1 MAKLWYRQPA
11 VEWEEALPIGNGR
24 LGAMVYGGVDG
35 EQLQFNEESMWY
47 GGAVNRINPD
57 FAENLPKIREYIEK
71 GEIGRAERLMDIAM
85 SGCPDSMHSY
95 QTLGTVSFIFENIA
109 DNAPKRNGKLG
120 KLTVPPGV
128 TGFERSLELDRALCC
143 TRFADEKGQYRRE
156 YFASKPADCII
167 MRFTAEGQAEVTF
180 NARLRRGKAFDG
192 VKKLGG
198 DGILLHGNLGRG
210 GAEFAMALRAKV
222 KGGSVKVVGEVL
234 RVEGAREV
242 TLVFTADT
250 TWHYD
255 GKDKDTYVRNYV
267 EQKKSTPAKTWG
279 ESAGQTESCG
289 EPSGQTESCGE
300 PSGQTESCGEHS
312 GQTGLCGEHSRQTG
326 LCGKSSG
333 QEYLCEELSELEQQE
348 YLYQEALQAFL
359 REKLQARFKKVMSRS
374 YEELLQEHVEDY
386 QGLYGRFA
394 FTLESEDAENSQ
406 ALPTDLRLQQ
416 AKEGK
421 ADVGLSGLLF
431 DFGRYLTI
439 ACSRKGGLPSTLQ
452 GLWNKDFF
460 PSWDSKYTI
469 NINTEMNYWHVESCN
484 LSQCHEPLFELLAR
498 VQRNG
503 RIVARQMYGCRGFV
517 AHHNTDIHGDAAP
530 QDIWYPGSYWTM
542 GGAWL
547 STHLWM
553 HYQYTLD
560 REFLKKAFP
569 VLAEAALFF
578 VDFLTE
584 KDGYLVTNPS
594 VSPENSYILPNG
606 EKGACCMGATMDN
619 QILRELFN
627 GCLGAWEA
635 LGGTAPEECVIEGVK
650 SVEDLMKQ
658 IKECEKRLMPTRISG
673 RGTIMEWMED
683 YKEAELGHRHI
694 SHLYGLYPAEQIT
707 VDGTPELAEAARKTL
722 EYRLANGG
730 GHTGWSRAWITN
742 HYASLWDGEMAYSSI
757 EKMLEMSIYPNLF
770 DRHPPFQ
777 IDGNFGICAAMS
789 RMLVQSSQDRV
800 ILLPALPGAWRSGK
814 VRGLCLVGNAEI
826 DLSWKDGKVSGCT
839 IRAKSDYDTIVICGG
854 KRQPVHIQAGES
866 AELMF

>member
-1 MAKLWYRQPA
+1 MGRLWYRQPA
-11 VEWEEALPIGNGR
+11 VEWEEALAIGNGR

-57 FAENLPKIREYIEK
+57 FAQNLPKIREYIEK

-85 SGCPDSMHSY
+85 SGCPDSMHPY

-109 DNAPKRNGKLG
+109 DLTPKKNGKLG
-120 KLTVPPGV
+120 KLTVPAGV
-128 TGFERSLELDRALCC
+128 TGYERSLELDRALCA
-143 TRFADEKGQYRRE
+143 TRFADTKGQYRRE

-167 MRFTAEGQAEVTF
+167 MRFIAEGQADITF

-192 VKKLGG
+192 VSKLGD

-210 GAEFAMALRAKV
+210 GSEFAMALRARA
-222 KGGSVKVVGEVL
+222 KGGSVKVIGEVL
-234 RVEGAREV
+234 RVEGAKEV

-250 TWHYD
+250 TWHYE
-255 GKDKDTYVRNYV
+255 GKEKDAFVRKYAEWKKYS
-267 EQKKSTPAKTWG
+267 EQG
-279 ESAGQTESCG
+279 E
-289 EPSGQTESCGE
+289 
-300 PSGQTESCGEHS
+300 
-312 GQTGLCGEHSRQTG
+312 
-326 LCGKSSG
+326 
-333 QEYLCEELSELEQQE
+333 LCEELSELEQQE

-359 REKLQARFKKVMSRS
+359 REKLQARFEKVISRS
-374 YEELLQEHVEDY
+374 YEELLQEHIEDY
-386 QGLYGRFA
+386 QELYNRFA
-394 FTLESEDAENSQ
+394 FTLETEDAEDSE

-416 AKEGK
+416 AKEAK
-421 ADVGLSGLLF
+421 ADVGLSKLLF

-439 ACSRKGGLPSTLQ
+439 ACSRQGGLPSTLQ

-484 LSQCHEPLFELLAR
+484 LSECHEPLFELLAR

-503 RIVARQMYGCRGFV
+503 RIVARKMYGCRGFV

-542 GGAWL
+542 GVAWL

-553 HYQYTLD
+553 HYQYTQD
-560 REFLKKAFP
+560 KEFLKRAFP
-569 VLAEAALFF
+569 ILAEAALFF

-584 KDGYLVTNPS
+584 KDGFLVTNPS

-619 QILRELFN
+619 QILRELFRS
-627 GCLGAWEA
+627 CQGAWTA
-635 LGGTAPEECVIEGVK
+635 LGEAVPENCRIEGTENVG
-650 SVEDLMKQ
+650 ELMKQ
-658 IKECEKRLMPTRISG
+658 IADCERRLMPTRISE

-683 YKEAELGHRHI
+683 YREADPGHRHI
-694 SHLYGLYPAEQIT
+694 SHLYGLYPGEQIT
-707 VDGTPELAEAARKTL
+707 VDGTPELAAAARKTL

-742 HYASLWDGEMAYSSI
+742 HYASLWDGEMAYASI
-757 EKMLEMSIYPNLF
+757 EKMLEMSTYPNLF

-789 RMLVQSSQDRV
+789 RMLVQSSSERV
-800 ILLPALPGAWRSGK
+800 ILLPALPKAWKDGA
-814 VRGLCLVGNAEI
+814 VRGLCLIGNAQI
-826 DLSWKDGKVSGCT
+826 DLSWKVGKVTECRIKAG
-839 IRAKSDYDTIVICGG
+839 SDYDTIVVCAG
-854 KRQPVHIQAGES
+854 KRQPVHLKAGGS
-866 AELMF
+866 VELTF

>member
-1 MAKLWYRQPA
+1 MGRLWYRQPA

-57 FAENLPKIREYIEK
+57 FAQNLPKIREYIEK

-85 SGCPDSMHSY
+85 SGCPDSMHPY

-109 DNAPKRNGKLG
+109 DLTPKKNGKLG
-120 KLTVPPGV
+120 KLIGPAGV
-128 TGFERSLELDRALCC
+128 TGYERSLELDRALCV
-143 TRFADEKGQYRRE
+143 TRFADGRGQYCRE

-167 MRFTAEGQAEVTF
+167 MHFTAEGQADITF
-180 NARLRRGKAFDG
+180 NARLRRGRAFDG
-192 VKKLGG
+192 VNKLGD

-210 GAEFAMALRAKV
+210 GAEFAMALRARA
-222 KGGSVKVVGEVL
+222 KGGSVRVIGEVL
-234 RVEGAREV
+234 RVEGAKEV

-250 TWHYD
+250 TWHYG
-255 GKDKDTYVRNYV
+255 GKEKDAFVRKYMA
-267 EQKKSTPAKTWG
+267 QRKTV
-279 ESAGQTESCG
+279 QTGLHE
-289 EPSGQTESCGE
+289 ELSGQTESWE
-300 PSGQTESCGEHS
+300 
-312 GQTGLCGEHSRQTG
+312 
-326 LCGKSSG
+326 KS
-333 QEYLCEELSELEQQE
+333 EELCEELSELEQQE

-359 REKLQARFKKVMSRS
+359 REKLQARFEKVISRS
-374 YEELLQEHVEDY
+374 YEELLQEHIQDY
-386 QGLYGRFA
+386 QELYNRFA
-394 FTLESEDAENSQ
+394 FTVEAEDAEDSE

-416 AKEGK
+416 AKEAK
-421 ADVGLSGLLF
+421 ADVGLGKLLF

-439 ACSRKGGLPSTLQ
+439 ACSRQGGLPSTLQ

-460 PSWDSKYTI
+460 PAWDSKYTI

-484 LSQCHEPLFELLAR
+484 LSECHEPLFELLAR

-503 RIVARQMYGCRGFV
+503 RVVARQMYGCRGFV

-560 REFLKKAFP
+560 KEFLKKAFP
-569 VLAEAALFF
+569 ILAEAALFF

-584 KDGYLVTNPS
+584 KDGFLVTNPS

-619 QILRELFN
+619 QILRDLFR

-635 LGGTAPEECVIEGVK
+635 LGEAAPEGCRIEGVE
-650 SVEDLMKQ
+650 SVEDLIKQ
-658 IKECEKRLMPTRISG
+658 IADCEKRLMPTRISE

-683 YKEAELGHRHI
+683 YREAEPGHRHI
-694 SHLYGLYPAEQIT
+694 SHLYGLYPGEQIT
-707 VDGTPELAEAARKTL
+707 VDGTPELAAAARKTL

-742 HYASLWDGEMAYSSI
+742 HYASLWDGEMAYASI

-770 DRHPPFQ
+770 DKHPPFQ

-789 RMLVQSSQDRV
+789 RMLVQSSNERV
-800 ILLPALPGAWRSGK
+800 ILLPALPGAWKSGA

-826 DLSWKDGKVSGCT
+826 DLSWKDGKVSGCR
-839 IRAKSDYDTIVICGG
+839 IRARSDYKTMVIFDG
-854 KRQPVHIQAGES
+854 KRQPVHIKAGES
-866 AELMF
+866 AEIKF

>member
-1 MAKLWYRQPA
+1 MGRLWYRQPA

-57 FAENLPKIREYIEK
+57 FAQNLPKIREYIEK

-85 SGCPDSMHSY
+85 SGCPDSMHPY
-95 QTLGTVSFIFENIA
+95 QTLGTVSFIYENMA
-109 DNAPKRNGKLG
+109 DLTPKKNGKLG
-120 KLTVPPGV
+120 KLTAPAGV
-128 TGFERSLELDRALCC
+128 KGYERSLDLDRALCV
-143 TRFADEKGQYRRE
+143 TRFADTKGQYRRE

-167 MRFTAEGQAEVTF
+167 MHFTAEGQADITF
-180 NARLRRGKAFDG
+180 NARLRRGRAFDG
-192 VKKLGG
+192 VKKLGD

-210 GAEFAMALRAKV
+210 GSEFAMALRAV
-222 KGGSVKVVGEVL
+222 AQGGTVQVIGEVL

-250 TWHYD
+250 TWHYE
-255 GKDKDTYVRNYV
+255 GKEKDAFVRKYMAQGRAV
-267 EQKKSTPAKTWG
+267 QTGLHE
-279 ESAGQTESCG
+279 ELLGQTESW
-289 EPSGQTESCGE
+289 E
-300 PSGQTESCGEHS
+300 
-312 GQTGLCGEHSRQTG
+312 
-326 LCGKSSG
+326 KS
-333 QEYLCEELSELEQQE
+333 EELSELEQQE

-359 REKLQARFKKVMSRS
+359 REKLHARFEKVISRS
-374 YEELLQEHVEDY
+374 YEELLQEHIEDY
-386 QGLYGRFA
+386 QELYNRFA
-394 FTLESEDAENSQ
+394 FTLESEDGKDSE

-416 AKEGK
+416 AKEAK
-421 ADVGLSGLLF
+421 ADVGLSKLLF

-439 ACSRKGGLPSTLQ
+439 ACSRQGGLPSTLQ

-484 LSQCHEPLFELLAR
+484 LSECHEPLFELLAR

-503 RIVARQMYGCRGFV
+503 RVVARRMYGCRGFV

-547 STHLWM
+547 STHLWT
-553 HYQYTLD
+553 HYQYTQD
-560 REFLKKAFP
+560 KEFLKKAFP
-569 VLAEAALFF
+569 ILAEAALFF

-584 KDGYLVTNPS
+584 KDGFLVTNPS

-619 QILRELFN
+619 QILRDLFR
-627 GCLGAWEA
+627 CCAGAWEA
-635 LGGTAPEECVIEGVK
+635 LGEAVPEGCVLEGVE
-650 SVEDLMKQ
+650 SVEDLIKQ
-658 IKECEKRLMPTRISG
+658 IADCEKRLMPTRISE

-683 YKEAELGHRHI
+683 YREAEPGHRHI
-694 SHLYGLYPAEQIT
+694 SHLYGLYPGEQIT

-722 EYRLANGG
+722 KYRLANGG

-742 HYASLWDGEMAYSSI
+742 HYASLWDGEMAYASI
-757 EKMLEMSIYPNLF
+757 EKMLEISIYPNLF

-789 RMLVQSSQDRV
+789 RMLVQSSSERV
-800 ILLPALPGAWRSGK
+800 ILLPALPGAWKSGA

-826 DLSWKDGKVSGCT
+826 DLSWKDGKVSACR
-839 IRAKSDYDTIVICGG
+839 IRARSDYDTTVICSG
-854 KRQPVHIQAGES
+854 KRQPVHLRAGES
-866 AELMF
+866 AEIEF

>member
-1 MAKLWYRQPA
+1 MARLWYRQPA

-109 DNAPKRNGKLG
+109 DNPPKRNGKLG
-120 KLTVPPGV
+120 KLTVPTGV
-128 TGFERSLELDRALCC
+128 TGYERSLELDSALCR
-143 TRFADEKGQYRRE
+143 TRFADSKGQYRRE
-156 YFASKPADCII
+156 FFASKPADCIV
-167 MRFTAEGQAEVTF
+167 MRFTAQGQAEITF

-192 VKKLGG
+192 VRKLGD

-210 GAEFAMALRAKV
+210 GSEFAMALRARA
-222 KGGSVKVVGEVL
+222 KGGSVAVTGEVL
-234 RVEGAREV
+234 RVEGAKEV

-250 TWHYD
+250 TWHYG
-255 GKDKDTYVRNYV
+255 GKEKDTYVRNYLAQRKNV
-267 EQKKSTPAKTWG
+267 
-279 ESAGQTESCG
+279 SAGGRG
-289 EPSGQTESCGE
+289 EFSGQTKPFERLSE
-300 PSGQTESCGEHS
+300 PDGPWG
-312 GQTGLCGEHSRQTG
+312 
-326 LCGKSSG
+326 
-333 QEYLCEELSELEQQE
+333 ELSELERQE

-359 REKLQARFKKVMSRS
+359 CEKLQARFDKAAEKS
-374 YEELLQEHVEDY
+374 YEELLQEHLEDY
-386 QGLYGRFA
+386 RELYNRFA
-394 FTLESEDAENSQ
+394 FTLEYEN
-406 ALPTDLRLQQ
+406 AGEMEAMPTDLRLQQ
-416 AKEGK
+416 AKEAK

-439 ACSRKGGLPSTLQ
+439 ACSRKGGLPATLQ
-452 GLWNKDFF
+452 GLWNKEFF

-484 LSQCHEPLFELLAR
+484 LSECHEPLFELLAR
-498 VQRNG
+498 VRRNG
-503 RIVARQMYGCRGFV
+503 RVAARRMYGCRGFV

-560 REFLKKAFP
+560 REFLKRAFP
-569 VLAEAALFF
+569 VMAEAALFF

-584 KDGYLVTNPS
+584 KDGFLVTNPS

-606 EKGACCMGATMDN
+606 ERGACCMGATMDN
-619 QILRELFN
+619 QILRDLF
-627 GCLGAWEA
+627 GCCAGAWEA
-635 LGGTAPEECVIEGVK
+635 LGGAAPEGCRIEGVD
-650 SVEDLMKQ
+650 SVEALMKR
-658 IKECEKRLMPTRISG
+658 IADCERRLMPTRISE

-683 YKEAELGHRHI
+683 YREAEPGHRHI
-694 SHLYGLYPAEQIT
+694 SHLYGLYPGEQIT

-742 HYASLWDGEMAYSSI
+742 HYASLWDGEMAYASI

-789 RMLVQSSQDRV
+789 RMLVQSSHERV
-800 ILLPALPGAWRSGK
+800 VLLPALPGAWRNGS
-814 VRGLCLVGNAEI
+814 VRGLCLVGNARI
-826 DLSWKDGKVSGCT
+826 DLSWREGEVSACR
-839 IRAKSDYDTIVICGG
+839 IMAKSDYDTTVICHG
-854 KRQPVHIQAGES
+854 KSRSVCLKAGES
-866 AELMF
+866 AEILF